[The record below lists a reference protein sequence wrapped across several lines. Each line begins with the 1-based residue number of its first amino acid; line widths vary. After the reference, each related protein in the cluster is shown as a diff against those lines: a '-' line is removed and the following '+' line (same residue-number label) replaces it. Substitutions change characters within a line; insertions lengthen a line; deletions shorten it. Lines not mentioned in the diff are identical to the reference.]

1 MVLGQ
6 QLPPLG
12 QEMPPEAM
20 NQLALLAAQATQV
33 VTGQAQALA
42 QAQQMAQ
49 INPIVELKK
58 EEIAQKAQS
67 DALKSQVDLA
77 KIESNEA
84 IAEMKIAQ
92 DREEALMKEK
102 ESIRKTYSELLR
114 DVRSSDNQN
123 RGF

>member
-1 MVLGQ
+1 
-6 QLPPLG
+6 
-12 QEMPPEAM
+12 M
-20 NQLALLAAQATQV
+20 NS
-33 VTGQAQALA
+33 
-42 QAQQMAQ
+42 
-49 INPIVELKK
+49 KK

-114 DVRSSDNQN
+114 DVRSSDINN

>member
-1 MVLGQ
+1 
-6 QLPPLG
+6 
-12 QEMPPEAM
+12 M
-20 NQLALLAAQATQV
+20 NELALLAAQATQV
-33 VTGQAQALA
+33 VTGQAQAMA

-49 INPIVELKK
+49 TNPIVELKQQ
-58 EEIAQKAQS
+58 EIAQKAQS

-102 ESIRKTYSELLR
+102 ESIRKTYAELLR
-114 DVRSSDNQN
+114 DVRNSDNQN
-123 RGF
+123 RGI